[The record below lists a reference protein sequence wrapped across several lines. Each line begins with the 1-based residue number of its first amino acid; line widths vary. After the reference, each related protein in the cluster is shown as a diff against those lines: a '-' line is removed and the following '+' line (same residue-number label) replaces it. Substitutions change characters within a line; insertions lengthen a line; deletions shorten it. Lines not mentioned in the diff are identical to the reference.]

1 MKSKISFLIL
11 LLLIVFQSVNAQ
23 KLAFR
28 LGAKVGANATKIDGQ
43 RFEDGFG
50 LSYHAGFFSEI
61 DFGKK
66 IGIQPELLWSQ
77 SSTRAASFS
86 SIGTLPGILPMSDVK
101 LNYLQIPVL
110 LRYSPASVITLLA
123 GPQFSILTNPNENL
137 LQNGEK
143 AFTSGDFAMV
153 LGTQINLKAFRIY
166 GRYNIGLANIND
178 FTQTERWQQQQI
190 QMGIGL
196 KF

>member
-1 MKSKISFLIL
+1 MKSKLSFLVLIL
-11 LLLIVFQSVNAQ
+11 LVVFQSVNAQ

-28 LGAKVGANATKIDGQ
+28 LGAKAGANATKIDGQ
-43 RFEDGFG
+43 RFENGFG
-50 LSYHAGFFSEI
+50 LSYHVGFFSEI

-86 SIGTLPGILPMSDVK
+86 SIGTLPGILPMSDIR

-123 GPQFSILTNPNENL
+123 GPQFSELINPNENL
-137 LQNGEK
+137 LQNGDR
-143 AFTSGDFAMV
+143 AFTSVDFAMV
-153 LGTQINLKAFRIY
+153 FGTQINLKALRIY
-166 GRYNIGLANIND
+166 GRYNIGLNNIND
-178 FTQTERWQQQQI
+178 FTQTERWKQQQI
-190 QMGIGL
+190 QLGIGL